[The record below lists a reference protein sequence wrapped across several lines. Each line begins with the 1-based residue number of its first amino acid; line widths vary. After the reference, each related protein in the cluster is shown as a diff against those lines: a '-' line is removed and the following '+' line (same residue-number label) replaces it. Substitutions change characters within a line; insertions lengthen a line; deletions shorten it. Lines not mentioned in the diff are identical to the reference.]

1 MTNRDL
7 FNLVLLAAMWGAS
20 FLFMRI
26 SVPEFGAVPMM
37 TFRVLLAGFMLLPL
51 VFIKR
56 RQQVLK
62 SNWKVISFVGLINS
76 AIPFT
81 LIAYST
87 LYVTAGF
94 ASVLNAATPIFAS
107 LVALIWLGQRLSRLA
122 VIGLLV
128 GVLGVVLLV
137 WNKLDFSQN
146 QSVLA
151 ISAGLGGTLF
161 YGIAANYSKQK
172 LVGIDSL
179 SIAAGSLVGA
189 GIFLL
194 PFAFVYW
201 PSSMPST
208 QAWINLTIL
217 SLACTAY
224 AQLLYFKLIESAGAT
239 NATTVTFL
247 IPMFGLLW
255 GFLFLEEVFKVTTL
269 IAAVIILLG
278 TGMTTGLLQR
288 FALPHKTAKS
298 QN

>member
-1 MTNRDL
+1 MSNRDF
-7 FNLVLLAAMWGAS
+7 FNLILLAAMWGAS
-20 FLFMRI
+20 FLFMRV

-62 SNWKVISFVGLINS
+62 SNWKVIGFVGVINS

-107 LVALIWLGQRLSRLA
+107 LVALIWLGQRLSKLA
-122 VIGLLV
+122 AFGLLV
-128 GVLGVVLLV
+128 GVFGVILLV

-151 ISAGLGGTLF
+151 IAAGLGGTLF
-161 YGIAANYSKQK
+161 YGIAANFSKQK

-179 SIAAGSLVGA
+179 SIAAGSLIGA

-194 PFAFVYW
+194 PFSIAYW
-201 PSSMPST
+201 PAEMPSM
-208 QAWINLTIL
+208 QAWINVSIL

-224 AQLLYFKLIESAGAT
+224 AQLIYFKLIESAGAT

-255 GFLFLEEVFKVTTL
+255 GYLFLNEVFEVTTL
-269 IAAVIILLG
+269 IATVVILLG
-278 TGMTTGLLQR
+278 TAMTTGLLQR
-288 FALPHKTAKS
+288 FTAAKS
-298 QN
+298 TP

>member
-7 FNLVLLAAMWGAS
+7 FNLMLLAAMWGAS
-20 FLFMRI
+20 FLFMRV

-62 SNWKVISFVGLINS
+62 SNWKVIGFVGIINS

-107 LVALIWLGQRLSRLA
+107 LVALIWLGQRLGKLA
-122 VIGLLV
+122 VFGLLV
-128 GVLGVVLLV
+128 GVFGVILLV

-151 ISAGLGGTLF
+151 IAAGLGGTLF
-161 YGIAANYSKQK
+161 YGVAANFSKQK
-172 LVGIDSL
+172 LVGVDSL
-179 SIAAGSLVGA
+179 SIAAGSLIGA

-194 PFAFVYW
+194 PFCIIYW
-201 PSSMPST
+201 PTEMPSM
-208 QAWINLTIL
+208 QAWVNVSIL

-224 AQLLYFKLIESAGAT
+224 AQLIYFKLLESAGAT

-247 IPMFGLLW
+247 IPIFGLLW
-255 GFLFLEEVFKVTTL
+255 GYLFLQEVFEVTTL
-269 IAAVIILLG
+269 IATVVILLG

-288 FALPHKTAKS
+288 AFPSKVTNKV
-298 QN
+298 